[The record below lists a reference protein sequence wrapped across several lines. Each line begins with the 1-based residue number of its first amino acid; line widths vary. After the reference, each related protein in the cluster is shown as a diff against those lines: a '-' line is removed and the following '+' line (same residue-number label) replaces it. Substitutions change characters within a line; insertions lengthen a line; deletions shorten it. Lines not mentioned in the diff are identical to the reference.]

1 MLTSYLYFG
10 NVTAVM
16 MRIADTQRPAAVMG
30 PVRRDHATLT
40 RYTKAHVMIR
50 LFCGRYGLYL
60 VFHRSFV
67 TLLCTKRFF

>member
-16 MRIADTQRPAAVMG
+16 MQIADTQRPAAVMG
-30 PVRRDHATLT
+30 PVRRDNATLT
-40 RYTKAHVMIR
+40 RYTCTKAHVMIR
-50 LFCGRYGLYL
+50 LLYGRYGLYL

-67 TLLCTKRFF
+67 TLY